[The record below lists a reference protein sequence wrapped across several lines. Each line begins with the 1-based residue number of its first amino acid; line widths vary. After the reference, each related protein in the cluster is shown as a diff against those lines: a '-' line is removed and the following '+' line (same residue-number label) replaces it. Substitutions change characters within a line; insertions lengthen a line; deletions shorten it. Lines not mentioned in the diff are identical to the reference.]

1 MKMPSVFPVASHTDN
16 VGPDSTFVVIK
27 GLNFDGVKYID
38 AAIAKGAT
46 TIIVQK
52 DVELKKE
59 YDAHIIRVDDTRI
72 ALAELSAQAAGYP
85 SQKLNLLGITGTKG
99 KTTSAYLLNHVLQK
113 AGYKTAL
120 LSTIKNSI
128 AGHDI
133 PATMTTAQPDYLHQF
148 FKLCV
153 QKDVE
158 YVIMEIAA
166 QATTFNRL
174 DTLQFD
180 GLIFTNLDREHAE
193 LYPTMEEY
201 FDAKSKIF
209 EYVKSDCTMIINADD
224 TYGQRLLKKYPK
236 AIILDLKTIKNNAY
250 TYSNLPGLFNAYNLV
265 GVLLLLQKL
274 GIKIDPNIG
283 AIPAIPGRLQK
294 VTLPNGAQAYIDY
307 AHTPGSFKSVLST
320 VREWTKHLI
329 VVFGAGGSKDNQ
341 KRSLMGSVTEQFAD
355 HIILADDNPR
365 TEDPQKIIKDILS
378 GITNKSKVT
387 IEHDRQ
393 KSIQLAYDMS
403 QADSIIMILGK
414 GPDEYQ
420 IIGTK
425 KIPFS
430 EKGILEGLSLSNN
443 FNL

>member
-1 MKMPSVFPVASHTDN
+1 MNMPTVYPVASHTNN

-27 GLNFDGVKYID
+27 GLNFDGAKYID
-38 AAIAKGAT
+38 LAIKKGAT
-46 TIIVQK
+46 TIVIQD
-52 DVELKKE
+52 DVVLEKE
-59 YDAHIIRVDDTRI
+59 YDVQIIRVPNTRR
-72 ALAELSAQAAGYP
+72 ALAQLSAQAAGYP
-85 SQKLNLLGITGTKG
+85 SQKLKLLGITGTKG
-99 KTTSAYLLNHVLQK
+99 KTTSVYLLNYLLQK

-128 AGHDI
+128 GDVDI

-153 QKDVE
+153 GAKVD

-174 DTLQFD
+174 EMLEFD

-193 LYPTMEEY
+193 LYPTMTEY
-201 FDAKSKIF
+201 FDAKAQIF
-209 EYVKSDCTMIINADD
+209 EHAKSDCAMIINADD
-224 TYGQRLLKKYPK
+224 AYGMKLSKTYSK
-236 AIILDLKTIKNNAY
+236 ATCIDLEAIKNNVH
-250 TYSNLPGLFNAYNLV
+250 TYSNLPGLFNAYNFV

-274 GIKIDPNIG
+274 NIKIDKNIG
-283 AIPAIPGRLQK
+283 VIPAIPGRLQK
-294 VTLPNGAQAYIDY
+294 IALPNGAQAYIDY

-329 VVFGAGGSKDNQ
+329 VVFGAGGGKDPY
-341 KRSLMGSVTEQFAD
+341 KRSLMGAVTEEFAD

-365 TEDPQKIIKDILS
+365 EEDPQKIIKDILF
-378 GITNKSKVT
+378 GVTDKSKIT

-393 KSIQLAYDMS
+393 KAIQLAYRMS
-403 QADSIIMILGK
+403 QNDSIIMILGK

-420 IIGTK
+420 IVGTK

-430 EKGILEGLSLSNN
+430 EKSILECLN
-443 FNL
+443 